1 MLFSMWA
8 IPDYMFYSEAY
19 MQRQRLRWGE
29 SSMAQALAKQV
40 PVAMVKMG
48 EDGQPVWPQLM
59 SARAFAEN
67 TAKSKVGTPGVRDDV
82 TNSAARILGRI

>member
-29 SSMAQALAKQV
+29 SSMAQALAKQAPAAAV
-40 PVAMVKMG
+40 V
-48 EDGQPVWPQLM
+48 
-59 SARAFAEN
+59 
-67 TAKSKVGTPGVRDDV
+67 TAKSETTQWAEIMSGADSAKNGAWALGLRSNV
-82 TNSAARILGRI
+82 TTSVVDLLGRE